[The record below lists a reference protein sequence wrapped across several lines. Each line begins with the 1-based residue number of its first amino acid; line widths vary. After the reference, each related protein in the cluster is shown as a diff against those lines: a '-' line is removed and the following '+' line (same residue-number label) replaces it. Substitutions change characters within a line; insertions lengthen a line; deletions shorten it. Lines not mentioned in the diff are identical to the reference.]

1 MPLASEQATPTV
13 AVVEDDAML
22 RRGLQRLLQ
31 ATGISVAT
39 FGSAEDF
46 LALDE
51 TPAYRCLVL
60 DIRLPALS
68 GFELYDRL
76 RASGISIPTIFIT
89 GHDDASTRER
99 ARTAGAAGYIPK
111 PFDAQSLLAMIEAT
125 LSRSD

>member
-1 MPLASEQATPTV
+1 
-13 AVVEDDAML
+13 ML

-46 LALDE
+46 LALE
-51 TPAYRCLVL
+51 KMPYRCLVL
-60 DIRLPALS
+60 DIRLPVLS
-68 GFELYDRL
+68 GFDLYDRL

-99 ARTAGAAGYIPK
+99 ARTAGAAGYMPK
-111 PFDAQSLLAMIEAT
+111 PFDAQSLLEVIEAT
-125 LSRSD
+125 LSRSH